1 LREAAAMELVAEHTT
16 IPIPKIICA
25 FERKGSTNAVMEVI

>member
-1 LREAAAMELVAEHTT
+1 LREAAAMKLVAEHTT

-25 FERKGSTNAVMEVI
+25 FERKGSTYTVMEVI

>member
-1 LREAAAMELVAEHTT
+1 MELVAEHAT

-25 FERKGSTNAVMEVI
+25 FERKGSTYAVMEVI